1 MAEVQH
7 AIDVEVPPKTAYDCW
22 TRFESFPMF
31 MSGVRDV
38 SKVGAGR
45 THWVTEVAGIRRE
58 FDAQVTRVTPG
69 ELVAWT
75 TLGGDTVHA
84 GVVTF
89 EAQGEPGGSVTR
101 VTVRL
106 VWEPDG
112 LLEKVGGALG
122 LDALQV
128 KADLIRFKEFVED
141 DRVRTSTTP
150 AQPTVAASH
159 TYSVAPAA
167 GG

>member
-7 AIDVEVPPKTAYDCW
+7 AIDVEVPPMVAYDRW

-31 MSGVRDV
+31 MGAVRDV
-38 SKVGAGR
+38 RRVGAGR
-45 THWVTEVAGIRRE
+45 THWVTEVGGIRRE
-58 FDAQVTRVTPG
+58 FDAQVTRETPG
-69 ELVAWT
+69 EMVAWT

-89 EAQGEPGGSVTR
+89 ESPADLGAAVTR

-112 LLEKVGGALG
+112 LVEKVGGALG
-122 LDALQV
+122 LDSLQV
-128 KADLIRFKEFVED
+128 KADLARFKEFVED
-141 DRVRTSTTP
+141 NRVR
-150 AQPTVAASH
+150 AS
-159 TYSVAPAA
+159 APAA
-167 GG
+167 SAVSPAPPVSPAT